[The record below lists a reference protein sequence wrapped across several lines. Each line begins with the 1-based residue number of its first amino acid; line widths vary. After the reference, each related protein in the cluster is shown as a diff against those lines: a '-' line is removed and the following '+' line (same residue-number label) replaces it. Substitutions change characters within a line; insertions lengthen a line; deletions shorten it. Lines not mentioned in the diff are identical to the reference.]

1 MYISYNLV
9 VALASLVLV
18 AGGCTTSQYTSH
30 SPVTNDRDTRE
41 ERELASADYR
51 QEREQASAGYRHLSV
66 YEIHD
71 LPHMSIL
78 EKKRWGFIGHSTI
91 NHHYE
96 LKSIKGE
103 DVVIDHATGLMW
115 FPGTSK
121 DKFRLVSRSRVQKS
135 EYWFKKFRQT
145 RYAGFNDW
153 RMPTVEEAASLLE
166 KSKNNAGLYIDP
178 VFSGHNKIW
187 TSDLDTTR
195 ERWRVNFK
203 KGSVHT
209 YVYEL
214 FYAYRPVRSITFP
227 LAKEVEERKG
237 FSSGTGFFVSNN
249 GHILTNYHIVEDAT
263 TITIK
268 DISGN
273 SYDAKYLKGDSAND
287 VALLKIES
295 NTKPLNILLYSDVE
309 KGSEVFTLG
318 FPLANLQGL
327 EQKATFG
334 RVNALSGSED
344 DVRFLQ
350 IDVPLQ
356 PGNSGGPLFNHTG
369 SVVGIT
375 TSTLNQIN
383 TLKQSGML
391 PQNVNYAVKI
401 GYIVPILRGI
411 TTVQNERL
419 MKKPFTDLI
428 KENESSVVMVI
439 AK

>member
-1 MYISYNLV
+1 
-9 VALASLVLV
+9 
-18 AGGCTTSQYTSH
+18 
-30 SPVTNDRDTRE
+30 
-41 ERELASADYR
+41 
-51 QEREQASAGYRHLSV
+51 
-66 YEIHD
+66 
-71 LPHMSIL
+71 
-78 EKKRWGFIGHSTI
+78 
-91 NHHYE
+91 
-96 LKSIKGE
+96 
-103 DVVIDHATGLMW
+103 
-115 FPGTSK
+115 
-121 DKFRLVSRSRVQKS
+121 
-135 EYWFKKFRQT
+135 
-145 RYAGFNDW
+145 
-153 RMPTVEEAASLLE
+153 
-166 KSKNNAGLYIDP
+166 
-178 VFSGHNKIW
+178 
-187 TSDLDTTR
+187 
-195 ERWRVNFK
+195 
-203 KGSVHT
+203 
-209 YVYEL
+209 
-214 FYAYRPVRSITFP
+214 
-227 LAKEVEERKG
+227 
-237 FSSGTGFFVSNN
+237 
-249 GHILTNYHIVEDAT
+249 LTNYHIVEDAT

-419 MKKPFTDLI
+419 MKKSFTDLI